1 MWVTCWV
8 IYVMPYDRAGH
19 PTSLTVNPT
28 LEHSSVVKNHT
39 FSPAPPLA
47 TEMLIP
53 RMGTDKETVMGE
65 AIGRWV
71 KTQVRMWTL
80 VRQVGVEGGCG

>member
-1 MWVTCWV
+1 M
-8 IYVMPYDRAGH
+8 
-19 PTSLTVNPT
+19 
-28 LEHSSVVKNHT
+28 
-39 FSPAPPLA
+39 
-47 TEMLIP
+47 EMLMP
-53 RMGTDKETVMGE
+53 RMGAGKDKVMGE

>member
-8 IYVMPYDRAGH
+8 ICVMPYDRAGH
-19 PTSLTVNPT
+19 LTSLTVNPGT
-28 LEHSSVVKNHT
+28 QLSGKKHT
-39 FSPAPPLA
+39 FSAAPPLA
-47 TEMLIP
+47 MEMLMP
-53 RMGTDKETVMGE
+53 RMGAGKDTVMGE